1 MKKVKLTSLIVLVV
15 LVSSAL
21 PVLGSESIKLT
32 EEKAIELALE
42 NNNQIESLRREV
54 KIAERQVE
62 IARANFYP
70 QLDLGAGYTRL
81 GEAPSDF
88 QPQQKLSQN
97 RFTTSLDLELPL
109 YTGGQRSISYQ
120 QAEKGVLTAQK
131 ELEEQ
136 KKELAYQVSEQYYN
150 LLKAEEMVQVNQK
163 SLERI
168 EDYVQTAEANYEVGI
183 FTRTNLLQAQTQ
195 RLQAEQGLLRAKNGA
210 ELAELALKNTLKL
223 PRETDLELVKELDW
237 SEKSYQFNEVKEVA
251 LNNRL
256 DLELLELNREIVEL
270 NLERKKGESHPNL
283 FLNGNY
289 EAQDD
294 SFTVDGDWRVS
305 LALRYNLYDGGQR
318 RAELAQIE
326 EELDILD
333 LRYEDLVDLVE
344 LEIEEALLELSE
356 AKEGISLMELS
367 LEQAEENLK
376 ESKASYKEGLVT
388 TNDLLEAEA
397 TYQEIES
404 DYLGAIYDYNLALAN
419 LYKVKGIGR

>member
-1 MKKVKLTSLIVLVV
+1 MQRVKLTSLIVLLV
-15 LVSSAL
+15 LAISTL
-21 PVLGSESIKLT
+21 PAFGADSINLT

-42 NNNQIESLRREV
+42 NNSQIESLRREV
-54 KIAERQVE
+54 KIAQKQVE
-62 IARANFYP
+62 IARASFYP

-81 GEAPSDF
+81 GEAPFDF
-88 QPQQKLSQN
+88 QTQQELSQN

-109 YTGGQRSISYQ
+109 YTGGQRSIGYQ

-136 KKELAYQVSEQYYN
+136 KKELAYQVSEQYYS
-150 LLKAEEMVQVNQK
+150 LLEAEEMVQVSKK

-168 EDYVQTAEANYEVGI
+168 EDYVQTAEVNYEVGI

-195 RLQAEQGLLRAKNGA
+195 KLQAEQGLLRARNGA

-223 PRETDLELVKELDW
+223 PRETEVELVKELDW
-237 SEKSYQFNEVKEVA
+237 EEKDYQFDKVKEIA
-251 LNNRL
+251 FNNRL
-256 DLELLELNREIVEL
+256 DLELLELNREVVEL
-270 NLERKKGESHPNL
+270 NLERKKGEAHPNL
-283 FLNGNY
+283 FLSGNY

-305 LALRYNLYDGGQR
+305 LGLSYNLYDGGER

-333 LRYEDLVDLVE
+333 LRADDLKDLIE
-344 LEIEEALLELSE
+344 LEVEEALLKISE
-356 AKEGISLMELS
+356 TREGIKLMELS
-367 LEQAEENLK
+367 LEKAEENLK
-376 ESKASYKEGLVT
+376 ESEANYQEGLIT

-397 TYQEIES
+397 TYQEVQS
-404 DYLGAIYDYNLALAN
+404 DYLSAIYDYNLAVAK
-419 LYKVKGIGR
+419 LYQVKGIGR